1 MKSIFEEVIEG
12 KDKYRDEI
20 CKLVYNE
27 PYKYLFVNLNSQR
40 FFDGFNEL
48 LFDEDI
54 NNIYH

>member
-1 MKSIFEEVIEG
+1 MQSIFEEAIES
-12 KDKYRDEI
+12 KKKYRDEI

-48 LFDEDI
+48 LIDEDE
-54 NNIYH
+54 NNI